1 MARHRPTTALVALV
15 TAVAASGSPAAL
27 GAQVQRTITRPADAR
42 GMMCPAFRSPAG
54 DKKLGVQAAD
64 AVRSR
69 LSQDIAYKQLWQI
82 PKQDIV
88 ATLEASGFPP
98 DEPVAPNDA
107 KELAKI
113 LRADEILEAS
123 VTRDGGKFRIVP
135 RLRLARDVALVQ
147 PLPVQEGG
155 RLDIVATQVSRDVQA
170 MRKQLPFETQ
180 CVRHYRDQKYAEAA
194 EAARQGI
201 AAYPQATLAR
211 TCLLNAY
218 SAMKKP
224 GDSLMALAQEILAID
239 PHSRTSLAVVG
250 QAYKDKGDIQR
261 ALENWTRLL
270 AEDPTN
276 TRLAE
281 SIVNEIASSGPGMA
295 VHAIPII
302 DTAVIANPGEP
313 KLQDL
318 RFRIYLAA
326 QKWKEA
332 PVIGE
337 ELVKLDTTYLDSLWF
352 TRMAAAFA
360 SDSQPQKA
368 AEITARATAKYPQNV
383 SMWLLYA
390 QMLEQAGQTQQAM
403 VATRRALDL
412 DPKQTN
418 AWLRLISAYATM
430 NQPDSVLVAARTA
443 SSRVDSAGKALVS
456 QFVLS
461 QGNRLFQE
469 AQKTKVRADYEKA
482 LPYLYLADTLSG
494 GGQPRW
500 QARLLVGASSLIM
513 GQTLIQEAAK
523 EKDKAAGCQM
533 AQQAQADLLNAQVM
547 LPDGGKFNPQL
558 AGQLLQSHMQVADYA
573 DKVNKA
579 FCPKPK

>member
-1 MARHRPTTALVALV
+1 MALAALI
-15 TAVAASGSPAAL
+15 AAAAAAAAGASPDSL
-27 GAQVQRTITRPADAR
+27 GAQVQRTITRPADAP
-42 GMMCPAFRSPAG
+42 GMMIPAFRSPAG

-69 LSQDIAYKQLWQI
+69 LMQDIAYKLLWQI

-88 ATLEASGFPP
+88 ATLEASGFAP

-113 LRADEILEAS
+113 LRADEILEAT
-123 VTRDGGKFRIVP
+123 VTREGGKFRIEP

-155 RLDIVATQVSRDVQA
+155 RLDLVATAVSRDVQT

-180 CVRHYRDQKYAEAA
+180 CVRNYRDQKYAEAA

-201 AAYPQATLAR
+201 AAYPNATLAR

-218 SAMKKP
+218 SQLKKP
-224 GDSLMALAQEILAID
+224 SDSLLALAREILAID
-239 PHSRTSLAVVG
+239 AHNRTALAVEGGVYKEQG
-250 QAYKDKGDIQR
+250 KLEQAI
-261 ALENWTRLL
+261 ETWTRLL

-281 SIVNEIASSGPGMA
+281 SIVNEIASSGPNA
-295 VHAIPII
+295 ARLAIPVI

-326 QKWKEA
+326 QRWKQA
-332 PVIGE
+332 PPIGE

-352 TRMAAAFA
+352 TRMAAAFS

-368 AEITARATAKYPQNV
+368 AEIMARATAKYPQNV
-383 SMWLLYA
+383 GMWLLYA
-390 QMLEQAGQTQQAM
+390 QMLSQAGQTQQSM
-403 VATRRALDL
+403 VATRRALEI
-412 DPKQTN
+412 DPKQNT
-418 AWLRLISAYATM
+418 AWLRLISAYVDM
-430 NQPDSVLVAARTA
+430 SQPDSVLATARVAAT
-443 SSRVDSAGKALVS
+443 RVDSGGRALVS
-456 QFVLS
+456 QFVLQ

-469 AQKTKVRADYEKA
+469 AQKTKVREDYLRA

-494 GGQPRW
+494 GGDTRN
-500 QARLLVGASSLIM
+500 QANLLIGASSLIM

-523 EKDKAAGCQM
+523 QKSCEM
-533 AQQAQADLLNAQVM
+533 AKQAQADLNVAQVA
-547 LPDGGKFNPQL
+547 LPQGGRANPQL

-579 FCPKPK
+579 FCKGK